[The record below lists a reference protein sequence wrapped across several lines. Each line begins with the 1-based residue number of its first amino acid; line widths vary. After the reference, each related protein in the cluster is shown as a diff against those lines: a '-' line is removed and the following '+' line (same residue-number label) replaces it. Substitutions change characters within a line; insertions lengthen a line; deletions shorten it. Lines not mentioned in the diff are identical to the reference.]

1 MQCSGDAVILMAS
14 DFQDPIDLIPKYI
27 DEWNKG
33 SKIVLGEKIN
43 SDENKIKFD
52 LRQYFINF

>member
-1 MQCSGDAVILMAS
+1 MEQ
-14 DFQDPIDLIPKYI
+14 
-27 DEWNKG
+27 G

-52 LRQYFINF
+52 LPSNIL